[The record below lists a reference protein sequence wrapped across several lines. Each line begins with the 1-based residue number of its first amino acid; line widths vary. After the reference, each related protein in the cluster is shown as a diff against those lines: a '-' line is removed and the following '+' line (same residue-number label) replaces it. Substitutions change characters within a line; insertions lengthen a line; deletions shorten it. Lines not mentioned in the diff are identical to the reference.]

1 MVCVQGIEGSW
12 VEASTIKIKPLLI
25 TVATIASIEAA
36 TRIVISSD
44 YLSPMMTL
52 GAARLLETGL
62 ILLIVLV
69 WEKGLSSIGLAR
81 STMVSG
87 LKKGLI
93 WSAGFGLVTF
103 FAFITLFLVDINP
116 LKLIHAHMPGKPN
129 EIVLFFFIGGLVGP
143 IAEEAFFRGI
153 LYGFF
158 RRWGVLL
165 AIILTTIIFALA
177 HPVFPGIPVTQ
188 IVGGIVFALAY
199 EIEGSLMVP
208 ITIHVLG
215 NTAIFALS
223 LLS

>member
-1 MVCVQGIEGSW
+1 M
-12 VEASTIKIKPLLI
+12 EASAVKIKPLLI
-25 TVATIASIEAA
+25 SLATIAPIEVA
-36 TRIVISSD
+36 TRIVISRD
-44 YLSPMMTL
+44 YFSPMMTL
-52 GAARLLETGL
+52 GAARLLETVL
-62 ILLIVLV
+62 IVLIVLV
-69 WEKGLSSIGLAR
+69 WEKGLSSIGLAP
-81 STMVSG
+81 STLVRG

-93 WSAGFGLVTF
+93 WSVGFGLITS
-103 FAFITLFLVDINP
+103 FAFIALFLVDINP
-116 LKLIHAHMPGKPN
+116 LKLIHTRLPGKFN
-129 EIVLFFFIGGLVGP
+129 EIFLFFFIGGMVGP

-215 NTAIFALS
+215 NTAIFTLS
-223 LLS
+223 LIS

>member
-1 MVCVQGIEGSW
+1 M
-12 VEASTIKIKPLLI
+12 EASTIKIKPLLI

>member
-93 WSAGFGLVTF
+93 WSAGFGLITF

-116 LKLIHAHMPGKPN
+116 LKLIHAHMPRKPN
-129 EIVLFFFIGGLVGP
+129 EIFLFFFIGGLVSP

-215 NTAIFALS
+215 NTAIFALT